1 MQPGTSTAV
10 ASRWVRTVTVLVP
23 EIGWK
28 VRSPTIE
35 WSLARACTVHVGWDP
50 VAYTLTSIRA
60 VAECASTTSQPIRF
74 DSTFGLAWSIA
85 AHASQASATTATT
98 TTAVTVT
105 GRRHAGGAAYRSDSV
120 CSTSLIVAR
129 WVLTPRL
136 ATMSQ
141 HPDGAARPG
150 DGLRLMHVHAHPDDE
165 SSKGAAST
173 AMYVTQGVDV
183 HVATCTGGERGS
195 ILNPK
200 MDRPDIAANMAEVR
214 RQEMERARDIL
225 GVRQDWLGF
234 VDSGWPEGDPP
245 PPLPEGCFA
254 LVPLE
259 VSTERLVALI
269 RSFKPHVLTTYDEKG
284 GYPHPDH
291 IRCHEISVAAFA
303 AAGDPERFP
312 DAGEAWQPLKLY
324 YHHGWSW
331 AKLKAI
337 NDAMLA
343 HGLESPYAER
353 LEKWE
358 RDESWE
364 NRLTTRVP
372 CSDFFGVR
380 DQALLA
386 HATQIDP
393 DGPWFAIPHAIQ
405 AQVWP
410 TEDFELVSSHVE
422 TSLPEDDLFAGI
434 RPV

>member
-1 MQPGTSTAV
+1 MSA
-10 ASRWVRTVTVLVP
+10 
-23 EIGWK
+23 
-28 VRSPTIE
+28 
-35 WSLARACTVHVGWDP
+35 DP
-50 VAYTLTSIRA
+50 A
-60 VAECASTTSQPIRF
+60 
-74 DSTFGLAWSIA
+74 
-85 AHASQASATTATT
+85 
-98 TTAVTVT
+98 
-105 GRRHAGGAAYRSDSV
+105 
-120 CSTSLIVAR
+120 
-129 WVLTPRL
+129 
-136 ATMSQ
+136 
-141 HPDGAARPG
+141 DGPRPG
-150 DGLRLMHVHAHPDDE
+150 SGLRLMHVHAHPDDE

-173 AMYVTQGVDV
+173 AKYVAEGVDV

-225 GVRQDWLGF
+225 GIRQDWLGF

-259 VSTERLVALI
+259 EATERLVRLI

-291 IRCHEISVAAFA
+291 IRCHEISVAAFE
-303 AAGDPERFP
+303 AAGDPARFP
-312 DAGEAWQPLKLY
+312 DAGEPWQPQKLY
-324 YHHGWSW
+324 YHHGWSY

-337 NDAMLA
+337 NDAMVE

-364 NRLTTRVP
+364 KRLTTRVP
-372 CSDFFGVR
+372 CSDYFGVR

-393 DGPWFAIPHAIQ
+393 DGAWFAIPHAIQ

-410 TEDFELVSSHVE
+410 TEDFELVVSHVE
-422 TSLPEDDLFAGI
+422 TELPEDDLFAGV
-434 RPV
+434 RVASPSRA